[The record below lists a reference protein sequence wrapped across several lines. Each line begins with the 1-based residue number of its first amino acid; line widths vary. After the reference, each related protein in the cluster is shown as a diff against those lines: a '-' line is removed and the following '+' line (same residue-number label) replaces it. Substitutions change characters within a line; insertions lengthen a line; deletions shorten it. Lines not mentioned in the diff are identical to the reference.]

1 MAEMAIHKGLL
12 LGDTAPDFIA
22 DTTLGRIRFY
32 EWLGQSWGIFFS
44 HPRDFTPV
52 CTTELGAISRLKPEF
67 DKRNVKIIAL
77 SVDPVESHQRWIAD
91 INETQ
96 KTIIAFPMIGD
107 EKGRIAEMYG
117 MFHLEMSQTSTVR
130 SVFIID
136 PAKKVRCT
144 INYPMATGRNFN
156 EILRVIDGLQ
166 LTDRYSV
173 STPADWQWGDE
184 CIILPSLTDPQIM
197 KEKFPQGW
205 KEVKPYLRLTPQ
217 PGKKP

>member
-1 MAEMAIHKGLL
+1 MAEAALGKGLL
-12 LGDTAPDFIA
+12 LGDTAPDFVA

-32 EWLGQSWGIFFS
+32 EWLSESWGIFFS

-52 CTTELGAISRLKPEF
+52 CTTELGQISRLKPEF

-96 KTIIAFPMIGD
+96 NTIIAFPMIGD
-107 EKGRIAEMYG
+107 EQGRVAEMYG
-117 MFHLEMSQTSTVR
+117 MFHPALSQTSTVR

-136 PAKKVRCT
+136 PAKKIRLT

-156 EILRVIDGLQ
+156 EILRVIDALQ

-173 STPADWQWGDE
+173 STPANWKWGDD
-184 CIILPSLTDPQIM
+184 CIILPSLTDPNIL